1 MLFITT
7 ALLLSSCATYL
18 DVKGVAY
25 QSIRSENYADTKE
38 IPSDVSIVVYCNI
51 DASGLFDVTILN
63 NTDKVMTIDR
73 TKTFFSDGTGNS
85 ITYYDPTII
94 ANSQSVTQGNTT
106 GGSVNLGAIAGAV
119 GVGGA
124 LGTAL
129 SGVTVGGANSTA
141 TTNTNTTY
149 VIDQPQIHIPPHG
162 LSSLGRVFQISGIGK
177 GFLSQAI
184 NSTSQ
189 DVNNSFTPKQ
199 TYASVNLCVSYSTDN
214 ETFET
219 IVTDIYANSLLV
231 SKVRTTGKVNDA
243 LRRIYTYKNDA
254 LSESWYLLFF
264 ESKAGDSNN
273 YFEWPQE
280 YRGNNFYSETKSFI
294 NYK

>member
-18 DVKGVAY
+18 DVRGVAY
-25 QSIRSENYADTKE
+25 QSIRSENSVIPEE
-38 IPSDVSIVVYCNI
+38 IPSDVTIVVSCNI
-51 DASGLFDVTILN
+51 DDAGLFDVTVFN

-73 TKTFFSDGTGNS
+73 TKTFFSDGTSNS
-85 ITYYDPTII
+85 IPYYDPTII
-94 ANSQSVTQGNTT
+94 ANSQSITQGNTT
-106 GGSVNLGAIAGAV
+106 GGSVNLGAVAGAV

-129 SGVTVGGANSTA
+129 SGVTVSSANSTA
-141 TTNTNTTY
+141 TTNINTTY

-162 LSSLGRVFQISGIGK
+162 SSSLGRVFQITGIGK
-177 GFLSQAI
+177 EFLSQAI

-189 DVNNSFTPKQ
+189 DVKNSFTPKQ

-214 ETFET
+214 ESFET
-219 IVTDIYANSLLV
+219 IITDIYANSLLV

-243 LRRIYTYKNDA
+243 LRRIYTNKSDA

-264 ESKAGDSNN
+264 TSQAEWASDNN
-273 YFEWPQE
+273 Y
-280 YRGNNFYSETKSFI
+280 YSAKTCFI